1 MTTRTRKANAG
12 KYAAQMRMV
21 QRRIGETADEFNA
34 EQEEVMIIRREL
46 IRRAMAHLLMV
57 FLYRLVW
64 AANIFGTA
72 FVVTLVGL
80 RASAKYDWSLTAI
93 DYAWIAVL
101 FQLAITLLEQ
111 HLWKTGKDY
120 QGTWREQRDQ
130 FWHDLDKSTLVFIVC
145 IGALDALSTAWLIL
159 MFLQSLNLP
168 VAIPYLFA
176 TIIAVTMAMLVEPAM
191 KKHRIKAKELM
202 IEAGYKRKT
211 VRILWAL

>member
-80 RASAKYDWSLTAI
+80 RASTTYGWSLSAI

>member
-12 KYAAQMRMV
+12 KYAAQMRFV

-80 RASAKYDWSLTAI
+80 RASTTYGWSLSAI